1 MSNLSINTENNIKIT
16 DKKCNF
22 FLLKR
27 KIKTKKNDL
36 CMLAIVFHF
45 LTAVVAKHLKFFF

>member
-22 FLLKR
+22 FLLK
-27 KIKTKKNDL
+27 KKKKTKKNDL
-36 CMLAIVFHF
+36 CMLTNVFHF

>member
-27 KIKTKKNDL
+27 KIKTKKKRFMYVGNCISL
-36 CMLAIVFHF
+36 FNCSSC
-45 LTAVVAKHLKFFF
+45 